1 MTMPARLRSLRRVT
15 HLIIPVS
22 LVVTLG
28 ACAPAV
34 SLLAGMIGG
43 GGPEKAQLAGPFGG
57 APSMVQNSPPVGS
70 LASEALSRI
79 EQQPTPAC
87 EAQLPPPDASAAT
100 ACPIR
105 LVCLPGSLSPI
116 RLRVCSNQS
125 IGFEP
130 AKGGTGDKWSWSD
143 GAERPEN
150 APASDDRTGRQ
161 GPT

>member
-1 MTMPARLRSLRRVT
+1 MSRLRRLRFTARAAR
-15 HLIIPVS
+15 LIIPLVLTGFVS
-22 LVVTLG
+22 

-87 EAQLPPPDASAAT
+87 EAQLPPPDTSAAT

-130 AKGGTGDKWSWSD
+130 AKGGTGDRWSWSD
-143 GAERPEN
+143 GPERPEVD
-150 APASDDRTGRQ
+150 PASDDRTGRQ